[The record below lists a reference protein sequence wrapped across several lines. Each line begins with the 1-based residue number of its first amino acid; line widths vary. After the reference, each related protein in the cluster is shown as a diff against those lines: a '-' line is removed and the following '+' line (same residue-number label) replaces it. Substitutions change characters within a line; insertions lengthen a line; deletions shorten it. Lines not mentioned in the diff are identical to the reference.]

1 MCPWLESSSHL
12 TLRESSGKSQEG
24 RRQEERERDIHT
36 YRHTY
41 RQTERLTYRDDERET
56 DRQDRQIELEREEKF
71 PLNRM
76 VMVRLRRS

>member
-1 MCPWLESSSHL
+1 MSVAGVLVSFNAPRILWQV
-12 TLRESSGKSQEG
+12 TRGKETG
-24 RRQEERERDIHT
+24 RERERHT

-41 RQTERLTYRDDERET
+41 RQTDRFTYRDDERET